1 MVYINITTKKLIS
14 MLNIIY
20 NMKIEIIASIII
32 FLIGI
37 ITAIIIKGRNV
48 IYSNDFLFFLLISFI
63 TSIIIFITIK
73 RRSNTF

>member
-1 MVYINITTKKLIS
+1 